1 MKLYTFNFRDVI
13 KSQIQKDM
21 KKVIITI
28 MLFLLSNFSSIA
40 AKNENNPSTPERI
53 EMEIIK
59 LNDGEPER
67 SFNLP
72 IIDAV
77 FYSSTKEIE
86 VTLFNIGEARVHI
99 VNSQNQIIKSTNVYT
114 DTPVTINQCVT
125 EWVGTY
131 NIIIISENWYAEG
144 MFRL

>member
-1 MKLYTFNFRDVI
+1 MR
-13 KSQIQKDM
+13 
-21 KKVIITI
+21 KVIITI
-28 MLFLLSNFSSIA
+28 MLFLLSNIGYIA
-40 AKNENNPSTPERI
+40 AKNENNPSTPEKI

-72 IIDAV
+72 IIEAV

-86 VTLFNIGEARVHI
+86 VTLFNKGETRVHI